1 MHYILR
7 DMINDNKTGKTKVW
21 KIQIIMRVNF
31 ITSKDTGE
39 TRTIYVLSDNK
50 DIMRGVKQIILL
62 KNSLNLS

>member
-1 MHYILR
+1 
-7 DMINDNKTGKTKVW
+7 MINDNKTAKTKVW

-62 KNSLNLS
+62 KIFLNLS

>member
-1 MHYILR
+1 
-7 DMINDNKTGKTKVW
+7 MINDNKTAKTKVW

-62 KNSLNLS
+62 KFF

>member
-1 MHYILR
+1 
-7 DMINDNKTGKTKVW
+7 MINDNKTGKTKVW

-50 DIMRGVKQIILL
+50 DIMRGVKQ
-62 KNSLNLS
+62 KYFYY

>member
-1 MHYILR
+1 MHHILR
-7 DMINDNKTGKTKVW
+7 DMINDNKTAKTKVW
-21 KIQIIMRVNF
+21 KIQIIMGVNF

-62 KNSLNLS
+62 KIFLNLS